1 MRIALTGGI
10 ACGKSLFSRFLR
22 EQGVETLDA
31 DDVVHQLEAS
41 GGVAVEPVAERFGA
55 DVVDAA
61 GGVDRARLAARVFG
75 PGREA
80 ARRDLEAII
89 FPAVRQRFAAW
100 AGNPSGK
107 IRVAVVPLL
116 FEGGWDRDFDLVLC
130 LVSSPEVQLKRL
142 METRGLSRPEA
153 EARLAAQMPVA
164 EKALRSSCVVENNAG
179 VDALA
184 REARKTVAF
193 LTERMKNEQT

>member
-22 EQGVETLDA
+22 EQGLETLDA

-41 GGVAVEPVAERFGA
+41 GGAAVEPIAARFGA
-55 DVVDAA
+55 DVVGPDGAI
-61 GGVDRARLAARVFG
+61 DRMRLAPRVFG

-80 ARRDLEAII
+80 ARRALEEIL
-89 FPAVRQRFAAW
+89 FPAVRKALADWSAARTDR
-100 AGNPSGK
+100 

-116 FEGGWDRDFDLVLC
+116 FESGWDRDFELVLC
-130 LVSSPEVQLKRL
+130 LASSPEAQLKRL

-164 EKALRSSCVVENNAG
+164 EKAARSSCVIENDAG

-193 LTERMKNEQT
+193 LTERMKHEQT